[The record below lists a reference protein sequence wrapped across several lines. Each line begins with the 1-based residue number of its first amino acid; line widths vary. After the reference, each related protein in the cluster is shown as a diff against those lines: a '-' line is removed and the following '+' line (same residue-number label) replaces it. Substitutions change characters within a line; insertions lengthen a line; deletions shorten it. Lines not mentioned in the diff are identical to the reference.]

1 MKERLDAINEVLF
14 NLLKKLL
21 PNVEANSL
29 ISILITAVIATIL
42 ATIIF
47 ILVRGITRFLE
58 KKVLSLHFQK
68 IRTLRFQNQEILT
81 GSQIAWG
88 ISSLFRWFRYFAYL
102 IIFYLYINTIFSFF
116 PKTRGVSA
124 KLFDYFIDAIGFVLG
139 AAWGYLPNLV
149 TLIVI
154 FAFGY
159 YLIKLTRLFFKGIEE
174 GRISLSGFYPEWA
187 SPTFAI
193 TRFFI
198 IAFLIIVAFP
208 YLPGKDSPAFQ
219 AVSIFFG
226 VLISLG
232 STGAVSNVVAGIVL
246 TYMRAFKIGD
256 TVQIAD
262 TNGDIVEKTMFVTRI
277 RTVKNVEI
285 TVPNAMVLNDHIINY
300 SALAENEGLVL
311 HSKVTIGY
319 DVPWKEVH
327 DLLRQAALATEG
339 LEKEPDPFV
348 LQTALND
355 YYVEYEINAYTKLPK
370 IMARTYNELHRNIQ
384 DKFHEAGVEIASP
397 SLMAYRDGNKTNIP
411 DDYLPKDHNPPKTG
425 IWPIVQTPKKPE
437 KK

>member
-14 NLLKKLL
+14 NLLKRLL

-29 ISILITAVIATIL
+29 LSILITAVVATIL
-42 ATIIF
+42 AALIF
-47 ILVRGITRFLE
+47 IIIRGLTGFIE

-88 ISSLFRWFRYFAYL
+88 ISRLFRWFRYFAYL
-102 IIFYLYINTIFSFF
+102 VIIYLYINTIFSFF

-124 KLFDYFIDAIGFVLG
+124 KLFDYFIDAISFVLG

-159 YLIKLTRLFFKGIEE
+159 YLIKLTRLFFKGVEE

-187 SPTFAI
+187 SPTYAI
-193 TRFFI
+193 SRFLI

-327 DLLRQAALATEG
+327 DLLKEAAKATEG
-339 LEKEPDPFV
+339 LEKEPEPFV

-355 YYVEYEINAYTKLPK
+355 FYVEYEINAYTKLPR
-370 IMARTYNELHRNIQ
+370 IMSRTYNELHRNIQ
-384 DKFHEAGVEIASP
+384 DKFNEAGVEIASP
-397 SLMAYRDGNKTNIP
+397 SITMYRDGNQSNIP
-411 DDYLPKDHNPPKTG
+411 DDYLPKDHKPPQTG
-425 IWPIVQTPKKPE
+425 LWPLIQTPKKPE
-437 KK
+437 K

>member
-1 MKERLDAINEVLF
+1 MKERLDSINDFLF
-14 NLLKKLL
+14 AFINKLL

-29 ISILITAVIATIL
+29 IYILITAVVATVL
-42 ATIIF
+42 AVLIF
-47 ILVRGITRFLE
+47 IMVRAVTRFIE
-58 KKVLSLHFQK
+58 KKILSIQFEK
-68 IRTLRFQNQEILT
+68 LRSLKFQNQEILT
-81 GSQIAWG
+81 GNQIAWG
-88 ISSLFRWFRYFAYL
+88 IGKLFAWVRYIAYL

-116 PKTRGVSA
+116 PKTRGISA
-124 KLFDYFIDAIGFVLG
+124 KLFDYFIDALGFVLT
-139 AAWGYLPNLV
+139 AVWDYIPNLL
-149 TLIVI
+149 TLFVI
-154 FAFGY
+154 FAFGF
-159 YLIKLTRLFFKGIEE
+159 YLIKLMRLFFKGVEE

-193 TRFFI
+193 SRFLV

-311 HSKVTIGY
+311 HSKITIGY

-327 DLLRQAALATEG
+327 DLLKAAAYATEG
-339 LEKEPDPFV
+339 LEKEPEPFV

-355 YYVEYEINAYTKLPK
+355 FYVEYEINAYTKLPR
-370 IMARTYNELHRNIQ
+370 IMSRTYNELHRNIQ
-384 DKFHEAGVEIASP
+384 DKFNEAGVEIASP
-397 SLMAYRDGNKTNIP
+397 SITMYRDGNQPNVP
-411 DDYLPKDHNPPKTG
+411 EDYLPKESKPPQTG
-425 IWPIVQTPKKPE
+425 LWSLIQPPKKPE
-437 KK
+437 K

>member
-29 ISILITAVIATIL
+29 LSILITAVIATFL
-42 ATIIF
+42 AAIIF

-68 IRTLRFQNQEILT
+68 IRSLRFQNQEILT
-81 GSQIAWG
+81 GPQIAWG
-88 ISSLFRWFRYFAYL
+88 ISKLFRWFRYFAYL

-124 KLFDYFIDAIGFVLG
+124 KLFDYFIDAVGFVLT
-139 AAWGYLPNLV
+139 AVWDYIPNLL
-149 TLIVI
+149 TLFVI
-154 FAFGY
+154 FAFGF
-159 YLIKLTRLFFKGIEE
+159 YLIKLMRLFFRGVEE

-193 TRFFI
+193 SRFLV

-327 DLLRQAALATEG
+327 DLLKAAAYATEG
-339 LEKEPDPFV
+339 LEKEPEPFV

-355 YYVEYEINAYTKLPK
+355 YYVEYEINAYTKLPR
-370 IMARTYNELHRNIQ
+370 IMSRTYNELHRNIQ
-384 DKFHEAGVEIASP
+384 DKFNEAGVEIASP
-397 SLMAYRDGNKTNIP
+397 SITMYRDGNQPNIP
-411 DDYLPKDHNPPKTG
+411 DDYLPKES
-425 IWPIVQTPKKPE
+425 KP
-437 KK
+437 

>member
-1 MKERLDAINEVLF
+1 MKERLDAINEVLY

-29 ISILITAVIATIL
+29 LSILITAVIATIL
-42 ATIIF
+42 AAIIF
-47 ILVRGITRFLE
+47 ILVRGITRFIE

-88 ISSLFRWFRYFAYL
+88 ISSLFRWLRYFFYL
-102 IIFYLYINTIFSFF
+102 VIFYLYINTIFSFF
-116 PKTRGVSA
+116 PKTRGISA
-124 KLFDYFIDAIGFVLG
+124 KLFNHFIDAIEFVLG
-139 AAWGYLPNLV
+139 AVWGYLPNLL

-154 FAFGY
+154 FTFGF
-159 YLIKLTRLFFKGIEE
+159 YLMKLTRLFFKGVEE
-174 GRISLSGFYPEWA
+174 KRITLSGFYPEWA

-198 IAFLIIVAFP
+198 VAFLIIVAFP
-208 YLPGKDSPAFQ
+208 YLPGKDSPAFH

-262 TNGDIVEKTMFVTRI
+262 TNGNVVEKTMFVTRI

-300 SALAENEGLVL
+300 SALAENEGLIL

-319 DVPWKEVH
+319 DVPWKQVH
-327 DLLRQAALATEG
+327 DLLKEAAKATEG
-339 LEKEPDPFV
+339 LEKEPEPFV
-348 LQTALND
+348 LQTALDD

-384 DKFHEAGVEIASP
+384 DKFNEAGVEIASP
-397 SLMAYRDGNKTNIP
+397 TITTYRDGNKENIP
-411 DDYLPKDHNPPKTG
+411 DDYLPKDHNPSNKG
-425 IWPIVQTPKKPE
+425 LWPIVQTPKKPE

>member
-29 ISILITAVIATIL
+29 LSILITAVIATFL
-42 ATIIF
+42 AAIIF

-68 IRTLRFQNQEILT
+68 IRSLRFQNQEILT
-81 GSQIAWG
+81 GPQIAWG
-88 ISSLFRWFRYFAYL
+88 ISKLFRWFRYFAYL

-124 KLFDYFIDAIGFVLG
+124 KLFDYFIDAVGFVLT
-139 AAWGYLPNLV
+139 AVWDYIPNLL
-149 TLIVI
+149 TLFVI
-154 FAFGY
+154 FAFGF
-159 YLIKLTRLFFKGIEE
+159 YLIKLMRLFFRGVEE

-193 TRFFI
+193 SRFLV

-327 DLLRQAALATEG
+327 DLLKAAAYATEG
-339 LEKEPDPFV
+339 LEKEPEPFV

-355 YYVEYEINAYTKLPK
+355 YYVEYEINAYTKLPR
-370 IMARTYNELHRNIQ
+370 IMSRTYNELHRNIQ
-384 DKFHEAGVEIASP
+384 DKFNEAGVEIASP
-397 SLMAYRDGNKTNIP
+397 SITMYRDGNQPNIP
-411 DDYLPKDHNPPKTG
+411 DDYLPKESKPPQTG

>member
-14 NLLKKLL
+14 NLLKRLL
-21 PNVEANSL
+21 PNVEPNSL
-29 ISILITAVIATIL
+29 LSILITAVVATIL
-42 ATIIF
+42 AALIFLIIRS
-47 ILVRGITRFLE
+47 LTRFIE
-58 KKVLSLHFQK
+58 KKVLSIHLQK

-88 ISSLFRWFRYFAYL
+88 ISGLFRWFRYFAYL

-124 KLFDYFIDAIGFVLG
+124 KLFDYFIDAIGFVLS

-159 YLIKLTRLFFKGIEE
+159 YLIKLTRLFFKGVEE

-187 SPTFAI
+187 SPTYAI
-193 TRFFI
+193 SRFLI

-285 TVPNAMVLNDHIINY
+285 TVPNAMVLNDHAK
-300 SALAENEGLVL
+300 S
-311 HSKVTIGY
+311 
-319 DVPWKEVH
+319 
-327 DLLRQAALATEG
+327 
-339 LEKEPDPFV
+339 
-348 LQTALND
+348 
-355 YYVEYEINAYTKLPK
+355 
-370 IMARTYNELHRNIQ
+370 
-384 DKFHEAGVEIASP
+384 
-397 SLMAYRDGNKTNIP
+397 
-411 DDYLPKDHNPPKTG
+411 
-425 IWPIVQTPKKPE
+425 
-437 KK
+437 

>member
-29 ISILITAVIATIL
+29 LSILITAVIATFL
-42 ATIIF
+42 AAIIF
-47 ILVRGITRFLE
+47 ILVRGITRFVE

-81 GSQIAWG
+81 GGQIAWG
-88 ISSLFRWFRYFAYL
+88 ISRSFRWLRYFFYL

-116 PKTRGVSA
+116 PKTRGISA
-124 KLFDYFIDAIGFVLG
+124 KLFNHFIDAVGFVLG
-139 AAWGYLPNLV
+139 AAWGYLPNLL

-154 FAFGY
+154 FAFGF
-159 YLIKLTRLFFKGIEE
+159 YLIKLTRLFFKGVEE
-174 GRISLSGFYPEWA
+174 KRITLSGFYPEWA

-300 SALAENEGLVL
+300 SALAENEGLIL

-319 DVPWKEVH
+319 DVPWMLVH
-327 DLLRQAALATEG
+327 DLLKKAALATEG
-339 LEKEPDPFV
+339 LEKEPEPFV

-355 YYVEYEINAYTKLPK
+355 YYVEYEINAYTNKPK

-397 SLMAYRDGNKTNIP
+397 SLTAYRDGNKANIP
-411 DDYLPKDHNPPKTG
+411 DDYLPKDYNPPKSGT
-425 IWPIVQTPKKPE
+425 WPIVQTPKKPE